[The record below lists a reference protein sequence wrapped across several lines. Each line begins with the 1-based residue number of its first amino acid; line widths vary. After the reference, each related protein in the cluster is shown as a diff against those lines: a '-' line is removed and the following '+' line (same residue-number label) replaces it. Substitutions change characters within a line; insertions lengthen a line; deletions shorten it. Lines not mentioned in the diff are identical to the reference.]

1 MLEDIEVSV
10 MMRDGLIRLFK
21 GRALFMGRR
30 LSFEGIV
37 YPSVGG
43 PNVSAQFTEESLKLL
58 EGMGYGASE
67 VEKLQEQLN
76 TAILN
81 GDARMV
87 DELGE

>member
-10 MMRDGLIRLFK
+10 KLRDGLIRLFS
-21 GRALFMGRR
+21 GRAR
-30 LSFEGIV
+30 LGDRTLKFEGIV

-43 PNVSAQFTEESLKLL
+43 PNVSAHFTDESLKIL
-58 EGMGYGASE
+58 EEMGYAPFD